1 MLAVASHSVHAQR
14 PSGSSATAA
23 SAELVKGR
31 LSPAESKPGDQ
42 ITVKLKE
49 DVKSNGDIV
58 LKKGAIILG
67 VVQHVNRTDGK
78 GESVGQVQSLI
89 EVQWTV
95 PKSEYAP
102 SRELMIAVQSVSQL
116 SHLARQDGDKD
127 WDVEPSPV
135 HTPRGNRLVNQ
146 STATPNPKSNEA
158 LLNMPSVL
166 AADTETATALNKT
179 LGLNDSSQLFA
190 TGHGQIITPGGSKD
204 SIDIFS
210 HLDNDSVLTSRS
222 RNFEITSGA
231 QIQLLVGVHKSRRNQ

>member
-1 MLAVASHSVHAQR
+1 MSHSVHAQR
-14 PSGSSATAA
+14 PSGSSATAV

-31 LSPAESKPGDQ
+31 LNPAESKPGDQ
-42 ITVKLKE
+42 VTVKLKE

-67 VVQHVNRTDGK
+67 VVQHVNHIDGK
-78 GESVGQVQSLI
+78 AESGQVQSLI

-95 PKSEYAP
+95 PGSEYAR

-116 SHLARQDGDKD
+116 SHLVPQEGDND
-127 WDVEPSPV
+127 WDVEPSPS
-135 HTPRGNRLVNQ
+135 HAPRGNGLVNQ
-146 STATPNPKSNEA
+146 STATASPKSNAA
-158 LLNMPSVL
+158 LLNMPSVV
-166 AADTETATALNKT
+166 AADTRIATALNKT
-179 LGLNDSSQLFA
+179 LGFGDNSQLFA

-210 HLDNDSVLTSRS
+210 HLDNDSVLTSPS

-231 QIQLLVGVHKSRRNQ
+231 QIQLLVGVHKR